1 MNMQT
6 TGKKGVV
13 TVMVGLAM
21 LTGVVVGNN
30 LKVDNANA
38 ATTATP
44 TTTQSTA
51 QNQQPKQG
59 KQFDP
64 SKGGHMANGKT
75 EQLLTGDSAEKVKA
89 AAINAV
95 PGGTIERV
103 ETDAEGDAYE
113 AHMTK
118 SDGSRVTVKF
128 DSNFNV
134 TKTEAGPNGRGQ

>member
-6 TGKKGVV
+6 TGKKGAI
-13 TVMVGLAM
+13 TAIVGLAM

-30 LKVDNANA
+30 LKVDSANA
-38 ATTATP
+38 ATTTTP

-51 QNQQPKQG
+51 QNQRPPQD

-75 EQLLTGDSAEKVKA
+75 EQLLTGDTAEKVKSA
-89 AAINAV
+89 ALKAV

-113 AHMTK
+113 AHMQK

-134 TKTEAGPNGRGQ
+134 TKTEAGPQGHGQ